1 MDEDRE
7 VEERRHLRSPVAY
20 EIVRREADAEL
31 ARPASSLWWSGI
43 AAGMTLSSSWV
54 QEEL

>member
-1 MDEDRE
+1 
-7 VEERRHLRSPVAY
+7 
-20 EIVRREADAEL
+20 VRREADVEL